1 MLTDEERAYLGRMT
15 LAMQIIVGALAA
27 GVVSFFVVVLVIK
40 QPQAPLAGDRL
51 LTYLSVAAGL
61 VAVVVALILPG
72 VIVRNN
78 RQAVLDGKATAS
90 TPERAPPLP
99 EELREVGSLAAGYQ
113 TALIVRSALLEGA
126 AFFAL
131 VAFMLEQQTLS
142 LVVAGALLIFMLSG
156 FPTRSKLEDAI
167 DSDRRTLEQLRQ
179 MEPQHAR

>member
-15 LAMQIIVGALAA
+15 MAMQIVVGALAA
-27 GVVSFFVVVLVIK
+27 GIVSFLVVVLVIG
-40 QPQAPLAGDRL
+40 QPQAPLPGDRL
-51 LTYLSVAAGL
+51 LTYLSVAVGL

-78 RQAVLDGKATAS
+78 RQAVLEGKATAS
-90 TPERAPPLP
+90 TPKQAPPLP
-99 EELREVGSLAAGYQ
+99 ETLREIGSLATGYQ

-131 VAFMLEQQTLS
+131 VAFMLQQQKLS
-142 LVVAGALLIFMLSG
+142 LIVAGALLLSLLGG

-167 DSDRRTLEQLRQ
+167 HSDRRTLKQLRQ